1 MRKRLFFVVVA
12 ACLLMP
18 PALGHAQEASKAPSG
33 SATPAPSA
41 TDMAARP
48 GVAESRYRAWVDQE
62 HAKDAA
68 AFQQER
74 SRIEDKYKG
83 YVRPKHEKKVGKT
96 RPAGPAVKT
105 D

>member
-1 MRKRLFFVVVA
+1 
-12 ACLLMP
+12 
-18 PALGHAQEASKAPSG
+18 
-33 SATPAPSA
+33 
-41 TDMAARP
+41 
-48 GVAESRYRAWVDQE
+48 VDQE